1 MPKLFVE
8 YVGMGDSDKP
18 KDYAYST
25 AERTDLVMRSH
36 ALVQSPL
43 PPLFARQF
51 VAGFEIPDDA
61 IGLIALVARLKVM
74 IADDR
79 LGQAFDRSDRPKFA
93 VPPHH
98 AFRRVWRS
106 RRKASFASHILAWM
120 KKRSHSACNQIVA
133 SP

>member
-79 LGQAFDRSDRPKFA
+79 LGQAFDRSDRP
-93 VPPHH
+93 
-98 AFRRVWRS
+98 
-106 RRKASFASHILAWM
+106 
-120 KKRSHSACNQIVA
+120 
-133 SP
+133 